1 MFAESH
7 TLPQRLK
14 PQIIRPFYAALKRC
28 STQKLKAC
36 WRRFLIS
43 LDQSGQRVPH
53 PFDYAQGRLFAHFVK
68 DGNGNVGTPYLS
80 G

>member
-1 MFAESH
+1 MLEPLTSAAKAADPLASN
-7 TLPQRLK
+7 
-14 PQIIRPFYAALKRC
+14 AALKRC

-53 PFDYAQGRLFAHFVK
+53 PFDYAQSRLFAHFVK